1 MRITLLNG
9 FGLTANIG
17 DHALLT
23 STVSLLRTQFPAAR
37 IYVVPWQR
45 PNAEMAQGFERLV
58 RGLGDV
64 ELGKSILPANQGDIG
79 FPMAS
84 LGGKARILAWTA
96 ATNLKAELG
105 GMLPFL
111 TPIDS
116 AVRVI
121 EKSDLVVLRGCN
133 IVERGSS
140 PRMIASIRRITFPL
154 SLARKMRK
162 PTILLNI
169 SVGPVEHPL
178 ARFMVRKA
186 LEGASFVSTRESSA
200 QDYVQKMARCHPV
213 LSADTAFAHPMV
225 NSPVGRDPLL
235 VGLNLLSLGEYMAA
249 INQWPRAYDDL
260 IAKTAMELNAL
271 MDDLPQVKLLAIP
284 HEMDSAALN
293 SDLKSL
299 QLVKSK
305 LAHPERMDIASD
317 VLDADGIVRTYAR
330 CAIAIGMRFHGYVLA
345 SLASTPVLGIDIKSH
360 KVNGLAKDLGTDGW
374 LINIDQPGSLVKNV
388 SKALAAAA
396 ELQTTVAENTLRL
409 RRRVL
414 ETFRDYAE
422 SRGFPR
428 GDGNRAARAVVAVP

>member
-9 FGLTANIG
+9 FGSTANIG

-23 STVSLLRTQFPAAR
+23 STVSVLRSQFPSAR

-45 PNAEMAQGFERLV
+45 PTAEMACGFERLV
-58 RGLGDV
+58 RGLGEV
-64 ELGKSILPANQGDIG
+64 ELGNSILPAHLGHLG

-84 LGGKARILAWTA
+84 LAGKARILAWTA
-96 ATNLKAELG
+96 AANLKAELSG
-105 GMLPFL
+105 RLPFL
-111 TPIDS
+111 TPGDS

-121 EKSDLVVLRGCN
+121 QKSDLVVLRGCN
-133 IVERGSS
+133 IVERSAS

-154 SLARKMRK
+154 WLARKMRK

-178 ARFMVRKA
+178 ARLMVRKA
-186 LEGASFVSTRESSA
+186 LEGASCVTTRESSA
-200 QDYVQKMARCHPV
+200 QDYVRKMARCQPV
-213 LSADTAFAHPMV
+213 LSADTAFAHPR
-225 NSPVGRDPLL
+225 VGSLVRRDPLL

-249 INQWPRAYDDL
+249 INKWPRAYDDL

-271 MDDLPQVKLLAIP
+271 MDQLPQVKLLAIP
-284 HEMDSAALN
+284 HELDSVALN

-299 QLVKSK
+299 QLVKSR
-305 LAHPERMDIASD
+305 LVHPERMEIASD
-317 VLDADGIVRTYAR
+317 VLDAGGVIQAYSR

-360 KVNGLAKDLGTDGW
+360 KVNGLAKDLGTGGW
-374 LINIDQPGSLVKNV
+374 LIDINQPGSLVKNV

-396 ELQTTVAENTLRL
+396 ELQTTVGENTLRL

-422 SRGFPR
+422 SRGFQT
-428 GDGNRAARAVVAVP
+428 DRANVAPAIVAMR